1 LHNRGNGLE
10 YRVQASR
17 RQAPKRTQTGVLS
30 RTRRLRPWFV
40 FCGAALV
47 ALLLYL
53 PTLQY
58 DFVWDDNGLIRNN
71 PFLGRTNPTALLT
84 KGFWHN
90 PEVDGAEDDMVYYRP
105 LTNLSFYVDR
115 RVWGLRPTGYHLT
128 NVAINAAV
136 VFLMC
141 LLLWELFRS
150 VWLSGLGGLL
160 VGIHPAMNCVVTFI
174 ANRTYL
180 LALFFLLVSG
190 YALLRGQRD
199 RGRVWPVLF
208 GGSLLLSALALEA
221 SLVFAAIAAAW
232 LLVNRARYHKLPA
245 WMAAIASPMAVYFLL
260 RFGVARVPFAG
271 SVVRWAITDPLR
283 VINAFGQQLQ
293 LLLFPFNH
301 KVIYVLAGPFAGFSV
316 YTILGL
322 LFLGLPL
329 YAVIRLGRS
338 TAGHRNPDGAS
349 SDLKPGHSAQPEDE
363 AGRLGW
369 YGYAW
374 MVLFLLPFAHLVF
387 LGPAGRMLYLAAPG
401 VLILLAALYRARS
414 HKRSTTRI
422 ACGAILLCAVVFAVQ
437 TLRRNPI
444 WRNELSL
451 SRAMVREAP
460 VSAGGHLNYGSALA
474 NAGRKQEAVEQFRV
488 AVAIDPD
495 YVAPHISLA
504 FALIDVED
512 LPGAIRELRE
522 VVRLQPESPKARN
535 DLAVTLRRNG
545 QLDSAIV
552 EYKESLRLDPRS
564 GLTLNNLGCAYLA
577 RGDFREAIEQF
588 RVAVGLNPD
597 YVGPHLNLA
606 LALMD
611 AEDLP
616 GAIWE
621 LREVVRLQ
629 PESPKARN
637 DLALTLRRNGQL
649 DSAIVEYKESLRLD
663 PNSELTLNNLGFAYL
678 ARGDFRE
685 AIAVLK
691 AALRLKP
698 DFAGAR
704 GNLADAYRAAGMPD
718 SAALVE
724 AGKW

>member
-1 LHNRGNGLE
+1 MRRTG
-10 YRVQASR
+10 SR
-17 RQAPKRTQTGVLS
+17 S
-30 RTRRLRPWFV
+30 PWLV
-40 FCGAALV
+40 FSGAALV
-47 ALLLYL
+47 ALVLYL

-58 DFVWDDNGLIRNN
+58 DFVWDDNELIRNN
-71 PFLGRTNPTALLT
+71 PFLGQTNPTALLT
-84 KGFWHN
+84 KEFSHN
-90 PEVDGAEDDMVYYRP
+90 PEVDRVEDDMAYYRP
-105 LTNLSFYVDR
+105 LANLSFYVDR
-115 RVWGLRPTGYHLT
+115 RAWGLRPTGYHLT
-128 NVAINAAV
+128 NVVINAAV

-150 VWLSGLGGLL
+150 VWLAGLGGLL
-160 VGIHPAMNCVVTFI
+160 VGIHPAMNCIVTFV

-199 RGRVWPVLF
+199 RGRLWPAFF
-208 GGSLLLSALALEA
+208 GGSLLLSALAIEA

-232 LLVNRARYHKLPA
+232 LLANRVRYRKLPV
-245 WMAAIASPMAVYFLL
+245 WLAAIALPMAVYLLL
-260 RFGVARVPFAG
+260 RLGIARVPFAG
-271 SVVRWAITDPLR
+271 SVVRWAVTDPLR

-301 KVIYVLAGPFAGFSV
+301 KVIYVLAGPLTGFSA

-322 LFLGLPL
+322 LFLVVPL

-338 TAGHRNPDGAS
+338 RSGRRSTNGAS
-349 SDLKPGHSAQPEDE
+349 SNLEPRRSARPELE
-363 AGRLGW
+363 AGRSGW

-401 VLILLAALYRARS
+401 VLILLTALYLARS

-422 ACGAILLCAVVFAVQ
+422 AYGAILLCTAVFAVQ

-451 SRAMVREAP
+451 SRAMVHEAP
-460 VSAGGHLNYGSALA
+460 ASAGGHLNYGSALA
-474 NAGRKQEAVEQFRV
+474 NAGRKQEAIEQFRI
-488 AVAIDPD
+488 AVGIDPD

-504 FALIDVED
+504 FALIDAED
-512 LPGAIRELRE
+512 LPAAIRELRE

-552 EYKESLRLDPRS
+552 EYKESLRLDPSS
-564 GLTLNNLGCAYLA
+564 GLTLNNLGFAYLA
-577 RGDFREAIEQF
+577 RGDVPEAIEQF

-597 YVGPHLNLA
+597 SVGPHLNLA

-616 GAIWE
+616 GAIRE

-663 PNSELTLNNLGFAYL
+663 PNSELTLNNLGFAHL
-678 ARGDFRE
+678 VRGDFRE

-704 GNLADAYRAAGMPD
+704 RNLADAYRRAGKPD
-718 SAALVE
+718 SAAGIE
-724 AGKW
+724 GGK